1 MLSTGIKD
9 ALAVTASICTVLQ
22 FLAGVLICRKI
33 IKNGTTGNNSALAF
47 IMCYTSC
54 ILWLR
59 YGYLLNG
66 NRVEFSRH
74 IRKFEEFRVKTVGS
88 TDASREE
95 KEVRCCVT
103 DCETERVCLL
113 CCTIFILLLGRKVRL
128 EDRTLGRKMSSYIQ
142 VAEDEGDE
150 PIELPTEDDSTLLLT
165 TVTAQFPGTC
175 GLKYRNPESRTMRGI
190 RLVDGRLHPPENGW
204 GKAIYFCVFPKENK
218 RKSDDNLEN
227 STAKTKRM
235 ETKLR
240 CTDLIVL
247 GLPWKTTEQN
257 LREYFETFGEVLMAQ
272 VKKDAKS
279 GQSKGFGF
287 IRFGSYE
294 SQLRCLAQRHMIDG
308 RWCDVKVPNSKEG
321 MIQQVPCKVFVGRCT
336 EDLTADDLRD
346 YFSKYGEVTDVFIPK
361 PFRAFSFVTFLDPEV
376 AQSLCGED
384 HIIKGVSV
392 HVSNAAPK
400 SEGNNKNFNNQVN
413 SNMRRG
419 APGPVEN
426 NVQGNYQGNRYMGH
440 SGNNM
445 GPNGW
450 NNPGNRG
457 NLDMPNLQA
466 LGITGQNNGGGGGGG
481 MSNPLAMGGLNLS
494 ALPVNPALVAAAL
507 NQASWGLIGNLQNQ
521 GNDQGYSN
529 QPGPPGQPPSGN
541 NSIGNSGNSGFL
553 SWMNQG
559 GGDGNTGNPGTGGPG
574 PNNPNASQGAWQN
587 HPGQRDQ
594 KSNTFL
600 KYE

>member
-1 MLSTGIKD
+1 
-9 ALAVTASICTVLQ
+9 
-22 FLAGVLICRKI
+22 
-33 IKNGTTGNNSALAF
+33 
-47 IMCYTSC
+47 
-54 ILWLR
+54 
-59 YGYLLNG
+59 
-66 NRVEFSRH
+66 
-74 IRKFEEFRVKTVGS
+74 
-88 TDASREE
+88 
-95 KEVRCCVT
+95 
-103 DCETERVCLL
+103 
-113 CCTIFILLLGRKVRL
+113 
-128 EDRTLGRKMSSYIQ
+128 MSSYIQ

-150 PIELPTEDDSTLLLT
+150 PIELPTEDDTTLLLT

-204 GKAIYFCVFPKENK
+204 GKAVYFCVFPKENK

-419 APGPVEN
+419 APGPAEN
-426 NVQGNYQGNRYMGH
+426 NVQGNYQVARYVGH

-466 LGITGQNNGGGGGGG
+466 LGITGQNNGGGGGGS
-481 MSNPLAMGGLNLS
+481 MSNSLAMAGLNLS
-494 ALPVNPALVAAAL
+494 ALPVNPALVAAL
-507 NQASWGLIGNLQNQ
+507 NQASWGLIGNLQTP

-529 QPGPPGQPPSGN
+529 QPGPPGQQPSGN

-587 HPGQRDQ
+587 HPGQREQ
-594 KSNTFL
+594 KSNNFL

>member
-1 MLSTGIKD
+1 
-9 ALAVTASICTVLQ
+9 
-22 FLAGVLICRKI
+22 
-33 IKNGTTGNNSALAF
+33 
-47 IMCYTSC
+47 
-54 ILWLR
+54 
-59 YGYLLNG
+59 
-66 NRVEFSRH
+66 
-74 IRKFEEFRVKTVGS
+74 
-88 TDASREE
+88 
-95 KEVRCCVT
+95 
-103 DCETERVCLL
+103 
-113 CCTIFILLLGRKVRL
+113 
-128 EDRTLGRKMSSYIQ
+128 MSSYIQ
-142 VAEDEGDE
+142 VAEDEGEE

-165 TVTAQFPGTC
+165 TLAAQFPGTC
-175 GLKYRNPESRTMRGI
+175 GLKYRNPESRAMRGV
-190 RLVDGRLHPPENGW
+190 RLVDGRLHSPENGW
-204 GKAIYFCVFPKENK
+204 GKAIYFCVFPK
-218 RKSDDNLEN
+218 
-227 STAKTKRM
+227 AKTKRM

-247 GLPWKTTEQN
+247 GLPWKTSEQN

-321 MIQQVPCKVFVGRCT
+321 IQQVPCKVFVGRCT
-336 EDLTADDLRD
+336 EDLTAEDLRD
-346 YFSKYGEVTDVFIPK
+346 YFSKFGEVTDVFIPK

-400 SEGNNKNFNNQVN
+400 SESNNRNYNNQMN
-413 SNMRRG
+413 TNMRARG
-419 APGPVEN
+419 GMPGGGPIDN
-426 NVQGNYQGNRYMGH
+426 NMQGNYQGNRYMGH

-450 NNPGNRG
+450 NNPGNRA

-521 GNDQGYSN
+521 GNEQGYTN

-559 GGDGNTGNPGTGGPG
+559 GGDGNTGNPAGTGGPG
-574 PNNPNASQGAWQN
+574 PNNPNATQAAWQN
-587 HPGQRDQ
+587 HPGQREQ